1 MRIKR
6 IYFVKTP
13 TKTDIYTK
21 MKKVIYIIVFA
32 SLFSCEQITKSIN
45 DTLKPNDSLAAKE
58 IENTATVSVQ
68 SAKIETNLLTD
79 AATLKKAEE
88 ELKKLPQYKGKEM
101 FVYSTLYFYNDG
113 RINVLLQH
121 PENPKYIDTYEFKDG
136 KWSEPIPVQLSVHDD
151 IKGRLVS
158 LDKISFV
165 NAAKVAQ
172 IYNEKAE
179 EVEGAQ
185 PTTSVYI
192 SIWKNE
198 IKWFPTTINGS
209 RERYSIQF
217 NEDGSLKEFKQD

>member
-1 MRIKR
+1 
-6 IYFVKTP
+6 
-13 TKTDIYTK
+13 
-21 MKKVIYIIVFA
+21 MKKVILVIVCLF
-32 SLFSCEQITKSIN
+32 LFSCEQITKSID
-45 DTLKPNDSLAAKE
+45 DTLKPNDSVAEKE
-58 IENTATVSVQ
+58 IENTPSVSVQ
-68 SAKIETNLLTD
+68 SEKTATNLLTD
-79 AATLKKAEE
+79 IPTLKKAEE
-88 ELKKLPQYKGKEM
+88 ELKKLPQYKGKKM
-101 FVYSTLYFYNDG
+101 FVYSMLYFYNDG
-113 RINVLLQH
+113 RINALLQH

-136 KWSEPIPVQLSVHDD
+136 KWSEPIPLQVSIRDD

-158 LDKISFV
+158 LNKISFA

-198 IKWFPTTINGS
+198 VKWYPTTINGS
-209 RERYSIQF
+209 RERYLIQF